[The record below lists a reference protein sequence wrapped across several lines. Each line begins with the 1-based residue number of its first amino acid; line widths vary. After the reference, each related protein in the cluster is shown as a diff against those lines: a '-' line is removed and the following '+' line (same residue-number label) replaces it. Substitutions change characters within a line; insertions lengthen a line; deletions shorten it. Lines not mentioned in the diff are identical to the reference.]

1 MADTQHDRALA
12 LARRVLDIE
21 CPPDFG
27 CDTERPCACDNAAA
41 ALIFKA
47 MKEAYKQGFH
57 ECDEQ
62 WREYGGPSK
71 NDNPT

>member
-41 ALIFKA
+41 ALMWSHRI
-47 MKEAYKQGFH
+47 
-57 ECDEQ
+57 
-62 WREYGGPSK
+62 
-71 NDNPT
+71 